1 MAENETP
8 VSWLMIDPG
17 WDVVASDGQRVGKVA
32 ERIGDS
38 NVDIFDGL
46 SVSPGLASKDRY
58 VPAEQVAL
66 ITPGTVRLTITSA
79 HFRRESAYEEPPPSE
94 EVLPETASGRSRL
107 WRFIRRGLFMRD
119 R

>member
-8 VSWLMIDPG
+8 VSWLMIERG
-17 WDVVASDGQRVGKVA
+17 WDVVAADGERVGKVA

-46 SVSPGLASKDRY
+46 SVSPGLTSKNRY

-66 ITPGTVRLTITSA
+66 ITQGKVVLTIEA
-79 HFRRESAYEEPPPSE
+79 KRFERDAQYEEPPPSE
-94 EVLPETASGRSRL
+94 EILPEGASLATRLRRWFTGR
-107 WRFIRRGLFMRD
+107 
-119 R
+119 